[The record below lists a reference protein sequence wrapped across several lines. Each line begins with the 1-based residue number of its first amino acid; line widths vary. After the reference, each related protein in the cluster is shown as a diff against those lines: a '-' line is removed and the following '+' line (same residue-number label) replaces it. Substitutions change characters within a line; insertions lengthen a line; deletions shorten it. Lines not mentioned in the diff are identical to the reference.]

1 MSEITEFCTTYSSF
15 AFYKIHCWVLS
26 VVIDVTNILRET
38 GQEKEKNPFF
48 KIYSS
53 TFLDGFER
61 LSVEATFRTT
71 GHTDK
76 M

>member
-1 MSEITEFCTTYSSF
+1 M
-15 AFYKIHCWVLS
+15 L
-26 VVIDVTNILRET
+26 ET

-53 TFLDGFER
+53 RFLDGFER